1 MTQED
6 AYTKAFDRVLFA
18 RILAYVRP
26 YRLQVALALLCLLLT
41 TLTAALTPLFFK
53 WAIDGALVPQ
63 EAKPL
68 SERFALLLW
77 VSLGFLLVRGVN
89 NQAKNRK

>member
-1 MTQED
+1 MSQDASHREQED

-18 RILAYVRP
+18 RILQYVRP
-26 YRLQVALALLCLLLT
+26 YRAQVALALLFLLLT

-53 WAIDGALVPQ
+53 WAIDGALVPK

-68 SERFALLLW
+68 AERFTLLLW
-77 VSLGFLLVRGVN
+77 VSLGFLLVRGG
-89 NQAKNRK
+89 